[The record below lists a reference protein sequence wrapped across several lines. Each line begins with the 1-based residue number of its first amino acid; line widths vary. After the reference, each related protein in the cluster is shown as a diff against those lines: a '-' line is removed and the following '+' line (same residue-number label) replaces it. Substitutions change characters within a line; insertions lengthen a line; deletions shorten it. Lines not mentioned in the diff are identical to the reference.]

1 MKSSKEIDRK
11 FKTEL
16 AQLLDKYEAIGLEKN
31 TINSVEEMEISSAV
45 VLIVKYWRLNGG
57 SIGDFDLY
65 KLLNVYFRFPEKR
78 KKINNILSEKH

>member
-45 VLIVKYWRLNGG
+45 VLIVKYLRLNGG